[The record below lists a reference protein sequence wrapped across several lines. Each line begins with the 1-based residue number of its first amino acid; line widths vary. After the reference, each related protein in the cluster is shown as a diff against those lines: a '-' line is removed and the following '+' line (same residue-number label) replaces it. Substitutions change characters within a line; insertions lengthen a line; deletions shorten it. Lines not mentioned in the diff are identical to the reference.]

1 MDIFKHKTILLL
13 LLSIVVVA
21 VIGLGY
27 LEIKGLKQK
36 IQTIEDQL
44 SQKPLVKP
52 VPITEPKKPPLPKCI
67 VCQTRDVAPS
77 SMNKYHGKYCI
88 ECATLDFNNTR
99 KVESFLSQSKQN
111 DTSVKQ
117 PVSPKEPVK
126 LETTIEETDIPDKVE
141 IKSEVVESEDI
152 EIEGEECIED
162 IETGEDIEI
171 KDIEIEDREDGE
183 HGEDVEEV
191 EGGEDIEIVEDK
203 ETVEDI
209 VEDISSEPDVPQSM
223 FIQTSILDTLSIP
236 DTMIPTQSVTIEEI
250 EEDDSTLYDKL
261 KHVKLDPMRDLLK
274 QHALSYTGNKTKI
287 IERII
292 HHKLDVS
299 ELLP

>member
-13 LLSIVVVA
+13 LLSIVVIA

-27 LEIKGLKQK
+27 LEIKSLKQK
-36 IQTIEDQL
+36 IQTIEDHL
-44 SQKPLVKP
+44 SQKTLVKP
-52 VPITEPKKPPLPKCI
+52 VTQPKKPPLPKCI
-67 VCQTRDVAPS
+67 VCHTREVAPS

-99 KVESFLSQSKQN
+99 KVESFLTQSKQK
-111 DTSVKQ
+111 DTEV
-117 PVSPKEPVK
+117 KEPVK
-126 LETTIEETDIPDKVE
+126 LETTVEETDIQENKVE
-141 IKSEVVESEDI
+141 IKSEVVESE
-152 EIEGEECIED
+152 GEEVNDGECIED
-162 IETGEDIEI
+162 IEI
-171 KDIEIEDREDGE
+171 
-183 HGEDVEEV
+183 
-191 EGGEDIEIVEDK
+191 EGGETVEDIEIVEDK
-203 ETVEDI
+203 ETEGTVEDI
-209 VEDISSEPDVPQSM
+209 ETVEDISSEPDVPQSM

-236 DTMIPTQSVTIEEI
+236 DTMISTQSVTIEEI

-274 QHALSYTGNKTKI
+274 QHELSYTGNKTKI

-292 HHKLDVS
+292 HHKLDVT

>member
-13 LLSIVVVA
+13 LLSIVVIA

-27 LEIKGLKQK
+27 LEIKSLKQK
-36 IQTIEDQL
+36 IQTIEDHL
-44 SQKPLVKP
+44 SQKSVVKP
-52 VPITEPKKPPLPKCI
+52 VTQPKKPPLPKCI
-67 VCQTRDVAPS
+67 VCHTREVAPS

-99 KVESFLSQSKQN
+99 KVESFLTQSKQK
-111 DTSVKQ
+111 DTSVKK

-126 LETTIEETDIPDKVE
+126 LETTVEETDILDKVE
-141 IKSEVVESEDI
+141 IKNEDEEVEDI
-152 EIEGEECIED
+152 EIEESKDIKIEDEECIEE

-171 KDIEIEDREDGE
+171 KDRK
-183 HGEDVEEV
+183 
-191 EGGEDIEIVEDK
+191 GGEDATIEDIEDK

-209 VEDISSEPDVPQSM
+209 VEDISSESDVSQSM

-250 EEDDSTLYDKL
+250 EEDDSSLYDKL

>member
-21 VIGLGY
+21 IIGLGY
-27 LEIKGLKQK
+27 LEIKSLKQK
-36 IQTIEDQL
+36 IQTIEDHL
-44 SQKPLVKP
+44 SQKPVVKP

-67 VCQTRDVAPS
+67 VCHTREVAPS

-88 ECATLDFNNTR
+88 ECATLDFNNTK
-99 KVESFLSQSKQN
+99 KVESFLSQSKQK
-111 DTSVKQ
+111 DTSVKKS
-117 PVSPKEPVK
+117 VSPIEPVELK
-126 LETTIEETDIPDKVE
+126 TTVEEETIPEGGEVE
-141 IKSEVVESEDI
+141 IKNEDGEDVTI
-152 EIEGEECIED
+152 EECIED
-162 IETGEDIEI
+162 IEIEDGE
-171 KDIEIEDREDGE
+171 EIEDKEIEDGE
-183 HGEDVEEV
+183 EIESG
-191 EGGEDIEIVEDK
+191 DIE
-203 ETVEDI
+203 T
-209 VEDISSEPDVPQSM
+209 VEDISSEPDVPQSL

-261 KHVKLDPMRDLLK
+261 KQVKLDPMRDLLK
-274 QHALSYTGNKTKI
+274 QHELSHTGNKTKI

>member
-1 MDIFKHKTILLL
+1 MDIFKHKSILLL

-44 SQKPLVKP
+44 SQKPVVKP
-52 VPITEPKKPPLPKCI
+52 APITEPNKPPLPKCI
-67 VCQTRDVAPS
+67 VCQTREVAPS

-99 KVESFLSQSKQN
+99 KVESFLTQSKQK
-111 DTSVKQ
+111 DTRV
-117 PVSPKEPVK
+117 KEPVK
-126 LETTIEETDIPDKVE
+126 LETTIEETDIPEGNEVK
-141 IKSEVVESEDI
+141 IKNEGEESEDI
-152 EIEGEECIED
+152 EIESGESEGRESEGRESEDIEIESGECIED
-162 IETGEDIEI
+162 IEVEKSD
-171 KDIEIEDREDGE
+171 DIEIEGREI
-183 HGEDVEEV
+183 
-191 EGGEDIEIVEDK
+191 EDIE
-203 ETVEDI
+203 T

-250 EEDDSTLYDKL
+250 EEDDVYDKL

-274 QHALSYTGNKTKI
+274 QHELSYTGNKTKI

-292 HHKLDVS
+292 HHKLDVT

>member
-44 SQKPLVKP
+44 SQKPVVKP
-52 VPITEPKKPPLPKCI
+52 APITEPKKPPLPKCI
-67 VCQTRDVAPS
+67 VCQTREVAPS

-99 KVESFLSQSKQN
+99 KVESFLTQSKQK
-111 DTSVKQ
+111 DTRV
-117 PVSPKEPVK
+117 KEPVK
-126 LETTIEETDIPDKVE
+126 LETTIEETDIPEGNEVK
-141 IKSEVVESEDI
+141 IKNEGEESEDI
-152 EIEGEECIED
+152 EIESGESEGRESEGRESEDIEIESGECIED
-162 IETGEDIEI
+162 IEVEKSD
-171 KDIEIEDREDGE
+171 DIEIEGREI
-183 HGEDVEEV
+183 
-191 EGGEDIEIVEDK
+191 EDIE
-203 ETVEDI
+203 T

-250 EEDDSTLYDKL
+250 EEDDVYDKL

-274 QHALSYTGNKTKI
+274 QHELSYTGNKTKI

-292 HHKLDVS
+292 HHKLDVT

>member
-44 SQKPLVKP
+44 SQKPVVKP
-52 VPITEPKKPPLPKCI
+52 APITEPKKPPLPKCI
-67 VCQTRDVAPS
+67 VCQTREVAPS

-99 KVESFLSQSKQN
+99 KVESFLTQSKQK
-111 DTSVKQ
+111 DTRV
-117 PVSPKEPVK
+117 KEPVK
-126 LETTIEETDIPDKVE
+126 LETTIEETDIPEGNEVK
-141 IKSEVVESEDI
+141 IKNEDEESEDI
-152 EIEGEECIED
+152 EIEGGECIEDIEDEKSDDIEIEGGEGGEIEECIED
-162 IETGEDIEI
+162 IEGGEGGEGGDG
-171 KDIEIEDREDGE
+171 EIEDGE
-183 HGEDVEEV
+183 TV
-191 EGGEDIEIVEDK
+191 EDIEIVED
-203 ETVEDI
+203 
-209 VEDISSEPDVPQSM
+209 ISSESGVSQSM

-274 QHALSYTGNKTKI
+274 QHELSYTGNKTKI

-292 HHKLDVS
+292 HHKLDVT

>member
-13 LLSIVVVA
+13 LLSIVVIA

-27 LEIKGLKQK
+27 LEIKSLKQK
-36 IQTIEDQL
+36 IQTIEDHL
-44 SQKPLVKP
+44 SQKTLVKP
-52 VPITEPKKPPLPKCI
+52 VTQPKKPPLPKCI
-67 VCQTRDVAPS
+67 VCHTREVAPS

-99 KVESFLSQSKQN
+99 KVESFLTQSKQK
-111 DTSVKQ
+111 DTEV
-117 PVSPKEPVK
+117 KEPVK
-126 LETTIEETDIPDKVE
+126 LETTVEETDIQENKVE
-141 IKSEVVESEDI
+141 IKSEVVESEVEEVNDG
-152 EIEGEECIED
+152 ESEGEEVNGGESEGEEVNDGECIED
-162 IETGEDIEI
+162 IEI
-171 KDIEIEDREDGE
+171 
-183 HGEDVEEV
+183 
-191 EGGEDIEIVEDK
+191 EGGETVEDIEIVEDK
-203 ETVEDI
+203 ETEGTVEDI
-209 VEDISSEPDVPQSM
+209 ETVEDISSEPDVPQSM

-236 DTMIPTQSVTIEEI
+236 DTMISTQSVTIEEI

-274 QHALSYTGNKTKI
+274 QNELSYTGNKTKI

-292 HHKLDVS
+292 HHKLDVT

>member
-44 SQKPLVKP
+44 SQKSVVKAA
-52 VPITEPKKPPLPKCI
+52 PIIEPKKPPLPKCI
-67 VCQTRDVAPS
+67 ICHTREVAPS

-99 KVESFLSQSKQN
+99 KVESFLTQSKQK
-111 DTSVKQ
+111 DTSIKK
-117 PVSPKEPVK
+117 PVSPKEPVELK
-126 LETTIEETDIPDKVE
+126 ETVEEETIPEDDEVE
-141 IKSEVVESEDI
+141 IKNEVKE
-152 EIEGEECIED
+152 EIEGGKDVTIEECIED
-162 IETGEDIEI
+162 IEI
-171 KDIEIEDREDGE
+171 KSG
-183 HGEDVEEV
+183 
-191 EGGEDIEIVEDK
+191 EGG

-209 VEDISSEPDVPQSM
+209 VEDISSEPDIPQSM
-223 FIQTSILDTLSIP
+223 FIQTSILDTLTIP

-250 EEDDSTLYDKL
+250 EEDDSSLYDKL

-274 QHALSYTGNKTKI
+274 QHELSYTGNKTKI

>member
-44 SQKPLVKP
+44 SQKSVVKP
-52 VPITEPKKPPLPKCI
+52 SPITEPKRPPLPKCI
-67 VCQTRDVAPS
+67 VCHTRDVAPS

-99 KVESFLSQSKQN
+99 KVESFLTQSKQK
-111 DTSVKQ
+111 DTQVKES
-117 PVSPKEPVK
+117 VSPKEPISPKEPVELK
-126 LETTIEETDIPDKVE
+126 TTVEEDNIPEGGKVE
-141 IKSEVVESEDI
+141 IKNEDENSEDIKIEGGEDIEVEKSEDI
-152 EIEGEECIED
+152 EIESGEIEGGDGEGGDIVGGEDVTIED
-162 IETGEDIEI
+162 IET
-171 KDIEIEDREDGE
+171 
-183 HGEDVEEV
+183 
-191 EGGEDIEIVEDK
+191 
-203 ETVEDI
+203 

-223 FIQTSILDTLSIP
+223 FIQTSILDTFSIP
-236 DTMIPTQSVTIEEI
+236 DTMTSTQSVTIEEI
-250 EEDDSTLYDKL
+250 EEDDSKLYDKL
-261 KHVKLDPMRDLLK
+261 KQVKLDPMRDLLK
-274 QHALSYTGNKTKI
+274 QHELSYTGNKTKI

>member
-44 SQKPLVKP
+44 SQKSLVKP
-52 VPITEPKKPPLPKCI
+52 APITEPKKPPLPKCI
-67 VCQTRDVAPS
+67 VCQTREVAPS

-99 KVESFLSQSKQN
+99 KVESFLTQSKQN
-111 DTSVKQ
+111 DTSVKK
-117 PVSPKEPVK
+117 PVSPKEPVELK
-126 LETTIEETDIPDKVE
+126 TTVEEETIPEGDEVE
-141 IKSEVVESEDI
+141 IKNEDIESEDKE
-152 EIEGEECIED
+152 EIE
-162 IETGEDIEI
+162 
-171 KDIEIEDREDGE
+171 EDGE
-183 HGEDVEEV
+183 E
-191 EGGEDIEIVEDK
+191 IENK

-209 VEDISSEPDVPQSM
+209 EIVDGETEGTVEDIETVEDISSEPDVPQSM

-236 DTMIPTQSVTIEEI
+236 DTMISTQSVTIEEI

-274 QHALSYTGNKTKI
+274 QYELSYTGNKTKI

-292 HHKLDVS
+292 HHKLDVT

>member
-21 VIGLGY
+21 IIGLGY
-27 LEIKGLKQK
+27 LEIKSLKQK
-36 IQTIEDQL
+36 IQTIEDHL
-44 SQKPLVKP
+44 SQKSVVKP
-52 VPITEPKKPPLPKCI
+52 VTQPKKPPLPKCI
-67 VCQTRDVAPS
+67 VCHTREVAPS

-99 KVESFLSQSKQN
+99 KVESFLTQSKQK
-111 DTSVKQ
+111 DTSVKK

-126 LETTIEETDIPDKVE
+126 LETTVEETDILDKVE
-141 IKSEVVESEDI
+141 IKNEDEEVEDI
-152 EIEGEECIED
+152 EIEESKDIKIEDEECIEE

-171 KDIEIEDREDGE
+171 KDRK
-183 HGEDVEEV
+183 
-191 EGGEDIEIVEDK
+191 GGEDATIEDIEDK

-209 VEDISSEPDVPQSM
+209 VEDISSESDVSQSM

-250 EEDDSTLYDKL
+250 EEDDSSLYDKL

>member
-44 SQKPLVKP
+44 SQKPVVKP
-52 VPITEPKKPPLPKCI
+52 APITEPKKPPLPKCI
-67 VCQTRDVAPS
+67 VCHTREVAPS

-99 KVESFLSQSKQN
+99 KVESFLTQSKQN
-111 DTSVKQ
+111 DTRVKQ
-117 PVSPKEPVK
+117 PVK
-126 LETTIEETDIPDKVE
+126 LETTIEEDIPEGDEVDIKNEVE
-141 IKSEVVESEDI
+141 DVE
-152 EIEGEECIED
+152 EIEGGDVEGGEDVTIEECIED
-162 IETGEDIEI
+162 IEIEGGETVEVEKSDDVKIEECIENIEGVEDVEDIETI
-171 KDIEIEDREDGE
+171 
-183 HGEDVEEV
+183 
-191 EGGEDIEIVEDK
+191 
-203 ETVEDI
+203 
-209 VEDISSEPDVPQSM
+209 EDISSEPGVPQSL

-250 EEDDSTLYDKL
+250 EEDDIYDKL
-261 KHVKLDPMRDLLK
+261 KQVKLDPMRDLLK
-274 QHALSYTGNKTKI
+274 QHDLSYTGNKTKI

-292 HHKLDVS
+292 HHKLDVT